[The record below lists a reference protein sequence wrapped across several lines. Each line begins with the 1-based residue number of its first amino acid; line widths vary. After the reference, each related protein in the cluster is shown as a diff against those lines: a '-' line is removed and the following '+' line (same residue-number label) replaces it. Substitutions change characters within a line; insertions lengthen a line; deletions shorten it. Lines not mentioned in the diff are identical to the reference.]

1 MGLQRITMKTMRT
14 TTRTLMNTGNKA
26 RQHHKPRFDS
36 PDAPLF
42 PEPANQGL
50 IQWPTQKQIMD
61 VSKQLARIARM
72 GIRSEASGDYF
83 NSGELAYQM
92 QEIIRDTAELFHR
105 GQRLRE
111 V

>member
-1 MGLQRITMKTMRT
+1 
-14 TTRTLMNTGNKA
+14 
-26 RQHHKPRFDS
+26 
-36 PDAPLF
+36 
-42 PEPANQGL
+42 
-50 IQWPTQKQIMD
+50 MD
-61 VSKQLARIARM
+61 VSKQLARIAQM